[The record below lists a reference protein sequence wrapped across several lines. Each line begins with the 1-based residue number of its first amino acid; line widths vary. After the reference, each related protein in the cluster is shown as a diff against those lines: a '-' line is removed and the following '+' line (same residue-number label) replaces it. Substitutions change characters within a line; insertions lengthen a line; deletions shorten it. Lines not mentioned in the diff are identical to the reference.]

1 MDSFRKKVIL
11 TFFLIFSVSTVGCAH
26 RNIESPEATSSS
38 NVLSDMIENV
48 EISNYEEILSTVKE
62 ISIDETY
69 ENFSLKKQSVNGYIY
84 FGRSTCPYC
93 RAFILENKQKI
104 QEWDSFYYVDT
115 DKKSTEGTEMLEEM
129 GVSEVPYIIKVENG
143 ATVHVEIEEFEGMV
157 ENDKQ
162 S

>member
-1 MDSFRKKVIL
+1 MDSFKKRAIL

-26 RNIESPEATSSS
+26 KNIESTETTSSS
-38 NVLSDMIENV
+38 NALNDMIENV
-48 EISNYEEILSTVKE
+48 EISNYEKTLSTVKE
-62 ISIDETY
+62 ISIDEAY
-69 ENFSLKKQSVNGYIY
+69 ENFNLSKQSVDGYIY

-104 QEWDSFYYVDT
+104 HEWDSFYYVDT
-115 DKKSTEGTEMLEEM
+115 DKKSAEGTERLEEM
-129 GVSEVPYIIKVENG
+129 GISEVPYMFKIENG
-143 ATVHVEIEEFEGMV
+143 ATMHVEIEEFERVM